1 MRASKGMQI
10 KIYMGKHWRIFLNE
24 HGWKTFISA
33 AIIAG
38 IVALVASD
46 GMFEVNTSTSNGS
59 FALVCACI
67 WIGIFNSIQSVC
79 KERDIIKR
87 EHRSGLHMSSY
98 ITSHILFDTILCAVE
113 ALIVAIILF
122 VIKSDALPSEG
133 AMLPAVA
140 ELYFTFFLIIVCS
153 DALGLMISSIVK
165 TPNTA
170 MTVMPF
176 VLIVQFIMS
185 GKIFPLEDGFSSA
198 IASLTIG
205 KWGLNG
211 LCITSD
217 VNHLPHSEELA
228 PYAANPQMEDLLEG
242 IFKADSAYECAPG
255 NLLGVWALLIGFTLL
270 YCAIATFSLR
280 FIDKDRR

>member
-1 MRASKGMQI
+1 MRASKSMQI
-10 KIYMGKHWRIFLNE
+10 KIYMGKHWRIFINE

-33 AIIAG
+33 AIIA
-38 IVALVASD
+38 ALVCLVGSNN
-46 GMFEVNTSTSNGS
+46 MFEVNTSTSNGS
-59 FALVCACI
+59 FALVCACV

-98 ITSHILFDTILCAVE
+98 ITSHILFDSILCAIE
-113 ALIVAIILF
+113 ALIVALILF
-122 VIKSDALPSEG
+122 VIKADALPTDG

-140 ELYFTFFLIIVCS
+140 ELYLTFFLIIVCS

-185 GKIFPLEDGFSSA
+185 GKIFKLKDGISTT

-217 VNHLPHSEELA
+217 INHLSPPKNVPAQMASYVFKKDAAYNADPENILSVWGILLA
-228 PYAANPQMEDLLEG
+228 
-242 IFKADSAYECAPG
+242 
-255 NLLGVWALLIGFTLL
+255 FTLV
-270 YCAIATFSLR
+270 YCAIATFSLH
-280 FIDKDRR
+280 FIDKDKR

>member
-38 IVALVASD
+38 IVALVASK

-98 ITSHILFDTILCAVE
+98 ITSHILFDTILCAIE
-113 ALIVAIILF
+113 ALIVAVILF
-122 VIKSDALPSEG
+122 VIKADAMPSEG
-133 AMLPAVA
+133 AMLPAVL
-140 ELYFTFFLIIVCS
+140 ELYITFFLIIVCA

-185 GKIFPLEDGFSSA
+185 GKIFKLEDGIPSA

-211 LCITSD
+211 VCITSD
-217 VNHLPHSEELA
+217 INHLRYSKKLA
-228 PYAANPQMEDLLEG
+228 AYSADPRAKDLLEG
-242 IFKADSAYECAPG
+242 IFKPDAAYDCEAG
-255 NLLGVWALLIGFTLL
+255 NLLAVWALLIGFTLL

-280 FIDKDRR
+280 FIDKDKR

>member
-10 KIYMGKHWRIFLNE
+10 KIYMGKHWRIFVNE

-98 ITSHILFDTILCAVE
+98 IASHILFDTILCAVE

-122 VIKSDALPSEG
+122 VIKADALPSSG
-133 AMLPAVA
+133 AMLPAVL
-140 ELYFTFFLIIVCS
+140 ELYLTFFLIIVCS
-153 DALGLMISSIVK
+153 DALGLMVSSIVK

-185 GKIFPLEDGFSSA
+185 GKIFPLEDGISSV

-211 LCITSD
+211 VCITSD
-217 VNHLPHSEELA
+217 VNSLNP
-228 PYAANPQMEDLLEG
+228 PANVPPQMASF
-242 IFKADSAYECAPG
+242 IFERDSAYDCEPG
-255 NLLGVWALLIGFTLL
+255 NLLAVWGLLIAFTLV

-280 FIDKDRR
+280 FIDKDKR

>member
-10 KIYMGKHWRIFLNE
+10 KIYMGKHWRIFVNE

-46 GMFEVNTSTSNGS
+46 GMFEINAKTSNGS

-98 ITSHILFDTILCAVE
+98 IASHILFDTILCAVE

-122 VIKSDALPSEG
+122 VIKADALPSAG
-133 AMLPAVA
+133 AMFPAA
-140 ELYFTFFLIIVCS
+140 MELYITFFLIIVCS

-185 GKIFPLEDGFSSA
+185 GKIFPLEGTFSQA
-198 IASLTIG
+198 IAFLTIG

-211 LCITSD
+211 VCITSD
-217 VNHLPHSEELA
+217 VNNLA
-228 PYAANPQMEDLLEG
+228 YPENVEPFVANPQMDSLLDG
-242 IFKADSAYECAPG
+242 IFEANDAYACEPG
-255 NLLGVWALLIGFTLL
+255 TLLGVWGILIGFTLL
-270 YCAIATFSLR
+270 YCAIATFSLH
-280 FIDKDRR
+280 FIDKDKR